1 MGEGSESGVRP
12 NVTESTLVDGRQ
24 FLVSRCNLFIAV

>member
-12 NVTESTLVDGRQ
+12 SVAESTLVERRQ